1 MSLIKI
7 HSQPNRSSSRQ
18 NDHLIF
24 AYHPAFCNWIVK
36 TTNKGPWTAQF
47 NKIPN
52 DLNGHNYLQNFQLL
66 YFWFIIMLHKQNKI
80 TKSKCFDVPG
90 QYSYNEVLNLTQ
102 DHHQLTHRQQ
112 LPLNHGNIQ
121 QQQMHHGMQQQ
132 QYPAFIQNSSLEVGL
147 NLSLQKSFTGSHQQ
161 QQHQQPNG
169 YYQQYDSGYT
179 FSLQMGSNTAQVKF
193 HAKVD
198 LKILF
203 L

>member
-1 MSLIKI
+1 MVITIYKTFNYS
-7 HSQPNRSSSRQ
+7 
-18 NDHLIF
+18 IF
-24 AYHPAFCNWIVK
+24 DLLLCSI
-36 TTNKGPWTAQF
+36 
-47 NKIPN
+47 NKI
-52 DLNGHNYLQNFQLL
+52 
-66 YFWFIIMLHKQNKI
+66 KI

-112 LPLNHGNIQ
+112 LPLNHGNLQ